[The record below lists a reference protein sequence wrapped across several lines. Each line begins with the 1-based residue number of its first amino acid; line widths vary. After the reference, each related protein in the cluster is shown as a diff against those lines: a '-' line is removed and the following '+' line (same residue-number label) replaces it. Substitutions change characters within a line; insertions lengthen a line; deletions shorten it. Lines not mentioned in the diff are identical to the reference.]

1 MSTGQVVNW
10 INAQGKRIILVTD
23 EVELIIHKLIIS
35 NIQNSIISINGENIR
50 LGEISSIWFRKGG
63 IKLKFHEECYRTIEP
78 KMFQHITDEWK
89 TVETLILNYFS
100 TLNRIGDNNLSE
112 ANKLLM
118 LQKAIDVG
126 LEIPASYVLSDKG
139 ELLALFEKHTSLII
153 KPLSNLFGYLSED
166 KFLIHYTT
174 PLFKSDCEQFP
185 EKFFP
190 ILIQEQLDRLF
201 EARITAVNGRLFP
214 TAILPYQYGV
224 SDIRKLSKDDKR
236 YLPLK
241 LPLDIADRITAF
253 MKSISCTYGCID
265 MIVTHDYKYY
275 FLEINPQGQ
284 YGAFAYYSGYN
295 IDKLIAKSLI

>member
-1 MSTGQVVNW
+1 MVLIISSDYDMSTGQVVNW

-23 EVELIIHKLIIS
+23 EVELIIQKLIIS

-174 PLFKSDCEQFP
+174 
-185 EKFFP
+185 
-190 ILIQEQLDRLF
+190 
-201 EARITAVNGRLFP
+201 
-214 TAILPYQYGV
+214 AILSRFFARRY
-224 SDIRKLSKDDKR
+224 SKANFR
-236 YLPLK
+236 PNSLPQ
-241 LPLDIADRITAF
+241 PWRIASWTRPA
-253 MKSISCTYGCID
+253 SWA
-265 MIVTHDYKYY
+265 V
-275 FLEINPQGQ
+275 
-284 YGAFAYYSGYN
+284 
-295 IDKLIAKSLI
+295 LI